1 MRYSFVDILSAMS
14 KTLLLLVILEIIS
27 TAIFPALGL
36 IQFKLAF
43 SVLIVLFMAF
53 KLDTPALPYLI
64 LVIQLFHAAFSIEGW
79 GVGTLAGVLIAISMR
94 YLRDMLEFSSNI
106 STIVV
111 VQIFQIAWFVII
123 NILLCIKLNDFSHL
137 MEMIWRYVPPSIFLS
152 LLSPYF
158 FKLLDR
164 FWMVGERNRGASF

>member
-1 MRYSFVDILSAMS
+1 MRYRFVDILLAMS
-14 KTLLLLVILEIIS
+14 KTLLLLFVLEIIS
-27 TAIFPALGL
+27 TAVFPAFGL

-53 KLDTPALPYLI
+53 KLDTPALPFLI
-64 LVIQLFHAAFSIEGW
+64 LTVQFFHSAFSIEGW
-79 GVGTLAGVLIAISMR
+79 GVGTLAGVLIAISMK

-111 VQIFQIAWFVII
+111 VQVFQIAWFVII
-123 NILLCIKLNDFSHL
+123 NILLCIKMNDFSHL

-152 LLSPYF
+152 LVSPFF

-164 FWMVGERNRGASF
+164 FWMVGDRSRGVSL